1 MTHPG
6 PADPSGSEPTART
19 PLRPIPSPARGPRAR
34 GTAVR
39 AVLLLAGLALV
50 TGCRGTEAPPRE
62 STNVLDSQGSG
73 PSLPATE
80 TGYRVRLDGDASAPG
95 EFLVRGAG
103 PGGIVRVTTG
113 PGGIAWRAEDTVS
126 AGPFRAEATFLQRG
140 APVDYRE
147 AYGIFVGGEELD
159 GPDQRYTYLLV
170 RGTGE
175 FTVRRRSGSGTETLL
190 EWTGHPAVAGVEVE
204 GAEPRNTLAVEAD
217 AEETRFVVNDAVV
230 HRVSSEEAAPY
241 GTAGLRVNHRLDLE
255 VEAWALEPL
264 DGAGPPPS

>member
-6 PADPSGSEPTART
+6 PAAPSGSGPTVRT
-19 PLRPIPSPARGPRAR
+19 PLRHVHSQARGPRAR
-34 GTAVR
+34 RTAVR
-39 AVLLLAGLALV
+39 ALLVLAGLGF
-50 TGCRGTEAPPRE
+50 TGCRGADAPPRE
-62 STNVLDSQGSG
+62 GVDVLESRGSEPSQASG
-73 PSLPATE
+73 E

-95 EFLVRGAG
+95 EFLVRGGG
-103 PGGIVRVTTG
+103 PGGAVRVTTG

-126 AGPFRAEATFLQRG
+126 AGSFRAEATFLQRG

-175 FTVRRRSGSGTETLL
+175 FTVRRRSGAGTETLL

-217 AEETRFVVNDAVV
+217 AQETRFVVNGAVV
-230 HRVSSEEAAPY
+230 HRISSAEAAPH
-241 GTAGLRVNHRLDLE
+241 GTAGLRVNHRLDLQ
-255 VEAWALEPL
+255 VEEWTVEPL
-264 DGAGPPPS
+264 EGTAPPPS